1 MRWKYVMI
9 FLMGLLCLVSS
20 NEVFS
25 QHCFKISYDKNGN
38 RVSFIAK
45 ECDKYE
51 RGSADVEETLDVLE
65 ENPDDEMEDLFVY
78 PNPSNGRFQIELKGA
93 ECDDL
98 VEVYVYNNKGI
109 LITSQKFVE
118 TICVDISDYPAGVY
132 LLRIIRDKGER
143 SEIVVKL

>member
-1 MRWKYVMI
+1 MRWKYVTI
-9 FLMGLLCLVSS
+9 FLMGLLCLVSG

-78 PNPSNGRFQIELKGA
+78 PNPNNGRFQIELKGSGG
-93 ECDDL
+93 DDL
-98 VEVYVYNNKGI
+98 VELYVYDNKGI
-109 LITSQKFVE
+109 LITSQNFVE
-118 TICVDISDYPAGVY
+118 TVDVDISNYPAGAY
-132 LLRIIRDKGER
+132 LLRIIRDKGES

>member
-38 RVSFIAK
+38 RVSFITK

-51 RGSADVEETLDVLE
+51 RGGADVEETLDVFK
-65 ENPDDEMEDLFVY
+65 ENPDDETDDLFVY

>member
-1 MRWKYVMI
+1 
-9 FLMGLLCLVSS
+9 MGLLCLVSG

-38 RVSFIAK
+38 RVSFMAK

-51 RGSADVEETLDVLE
+51 RGGADVEETLDVFE
-65 ENPDDEMEDLFVY
+65 ENLNDETDDLFVY
-78 PNPSNGRFQIELKGA
+78 PNPSNGRFQIELKESG
-93 ECDDL
+93 CYDW
-98 VEVYVYNNKGI
+98 VEVYVYDNKGI
-109 LITSQKFVE
+109 LIKSQKFVG
-118 TICVDISDYPAGVY
+118 TIDVDISNYPAGVY

>member
-51 RGSADVEETLDVLE
+51 RGSADVEETLDVLG

-118 TICVDISDYPAGVY
+118 TMCVDISDYPAGVY

>member
-1 MRWKYVMI
+1 MRWKYLMI
-9 FLMGLLCLVSS
+9 FLMGLLCLVSG

-45 ECDKYE
+45 ECDKYA
-51 RGSADVEETLDVLE
+51 RGSADVEETLDVFN
-65 ENPDDEMEDLFVY
+65 ENPDDETDDLFVY

-118 TICVDISDYPAGVY
+118 TMCVDISDYPAGVY

>member
-38 RVSFIAK
+38 RISLIAK

-51 RGSADVEETLDVLE
+51 RGSADVEETLDVFK
-65 ENPDDEMEDLFVY
+65 ENPDDYTAPIPD
-78 PNPSNGRFQIELKGA
+78 G
-93 ECDDL
+93 
-98 VEVYVYNNKGI
+98 
-109 LITSQKFVE
+109 
-118 TICVDISDYPAGVY
+118 VDVN
-132 LLRIIRDKGER
+132 DK
-143 SEIVVKL
+143 

>member
-45 ECDKYE
+45 ECDEYE

-65 ENPDDEMEDLFVY
+65 ENPDDETDDLFVY

-118 TICVDISDYPAGVY
+118 TVDVDISNYPAGVY

>member
-1 MRWKYVMI
+1 MI

-51 RGSADVEETLDVLE
+51 RGSADVEETLDVLG

-118 TICVDISDYPAGVY
+118 TMCVDISDYPAGVY

>member
-1 MRWKYVMI
+1 
-9 FLMGLLCLVSS
+9 MGLLCLVSG

-65 ENPDDEMEDLFVY
+65 ENPDDETEDLFVY
-78 PNPSNGRFQIELKGA
+78 PNPNNGRFQIELKGA

-118 TICVDISDYPAGVY
+118 RICVDISDYPAGVY
-132 LLRIIRDKGER
+132 LLRIIRDKGKR